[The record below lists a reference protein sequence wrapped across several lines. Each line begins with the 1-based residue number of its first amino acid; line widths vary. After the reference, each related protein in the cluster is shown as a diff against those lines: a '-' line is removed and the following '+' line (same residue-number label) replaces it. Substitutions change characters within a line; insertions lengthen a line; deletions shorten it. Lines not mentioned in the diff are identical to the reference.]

1 LATIWFR
8 IRPQTPPINLIIGR
22 DVIWIKKGMDL
33 ANRSII
39 TGQYVGRGIHI
50 TIEKRLVTG
59 MAGYLA
65 GLIIQR
71 LQPKY

>member
-1 LATIWFR
+1 MD
-8 IRPQTPPINLIIGR
+8 Q
-22 DVIWIKKGMDL
+22 KGMDL

-39 TGQYVGRGIHI
+39 TGQDVGRGIHI